1 MGEEKAAVTKED
13 TWDDKSY
20 EWKLGFIAGVNLV
33 TITLAEALEEIET
46 DILKE
51 RDLMVKEKE
60 ELDVGSE
67 DETG

>member
-1 MGEEKAAVTKED
+1 MGEEKAAVKEES
-13 TWDDKSY
+13 WDDKSF

-51 RDLMVKEKE
+51 RDLIMEGKEAE
-60 ELDVGSE
+60 VEAEGD
-67 DETG
+67 